1 LTFRR
6 SLSPLRFVPTLVV
19 LGDASSNAKP
29 SPHDPDQDVGADARA
44 DRRCCLLVHGRA
56 LPIVKEIP
64 HRATD
69 PFNTAQHR
77 RGHPFFPLALP
88 FFAVMALN
96 YRRCCDSAKRQ
107 CHLDLPYV
115 QGQIAPAVQ
124 AGVLSNFLDCSL
136 RARAIMSNPSLVCY

>member
-6 SLSPLRFVPTLVV
+6 SLSRRFGSSYACHFGRCIEQCQAQPSRSRSGRRRGRPGRSSV
-19 LGDASSNAKP
+19 LSSRSWSGAGDRQRDSAP
-29 SPHDPDQDVGADARA
+29 
-44 DRRCCLLVHGRA
+44 C
-56 LPIVKEIP
+56 
-64 HRATD
+64 HRSI
-69 PFNTAQHR
+69 QHR
-77 RGHPFFPLALP
+77 RVIPFPLALP

-96 YRRCCDSAKRQ
+96 YRRCCDSARRQ

-124 AGVLSNFLDCSL
+124 AGILSNFLDCSL